1 MFKWP
6 DSEFRAYQGIFQR
19 YESGRAR
26 LGHDLDTCRL
36 EKRDRADWK
45 YPVGIGDRIEGLN
58 LRWPTYEELFSG
70 IPSIAVSEGLQA
82 FRERYGNI
90 PQPDSGQ
97 APASHELPALWSQ
110 NHPRSKH
117 GAIVAFE
124 PHEDRSGI
132 MRDAQTTKPHA
143 FRTAD
148 GWFAYNLAAKRAQS
162 QG

>member
-1 MFKWP
+1 M
-6 DSEFRAYQGIFQR
+6 
-19 YESGRAR
+19 
-26 LGHDLDTCRL
+26 
-36 EKRDRADWK
+36 
-45 YPVGIGDRIEGLN
+45 N

-90 PQPDSGQ
+90 PQPDSGR
-97 APASHELPALWSQ
+97 ASHQLSALWSQ
-110 NHPRSKH
+110 NHPKSKH

-124 PHEDRSGI
+124 PYEDGSGI
-132 MRDAQTTKPHA
+132 MRDAQTTKPQA

-148 GWFAYNLAAKRAQS
+148 GWFAYNLTAKRAQS